1 MVLLRRVDDN
11 WYEGRI
17 GNRQG
22 IFPISYIEITRE
34 PSTPLITPAPSVIT
48 TPMTGEGPDGNGG
61 LVRGQTVACLLWQ
74 LGVGSVEGRKTFEW
88 YLIQVLLCL
97 LSFKTA
103 SHGQTVSN

>member
-22 IFPISYIEITRE
+22 IFPVSYIEITRE

-48 TPMTGEGPDGNGG
+48 TPMTGEPGVPIIDEPG
-61 LVRGQTVACLLWQ
+61 LLMTGEP
-74 LGVGSVEGRKTFEW
+74 GVP
-88 YLIQVLLCL
+88 
-97 LSFKTA
+97 
-103 SHGQTVSN
+103 